1 LAVRDEA
8 LAECGAE
15 LRART
20 EELEATQARVIQLEH
35 VCDSLSDRAVGRER
49 ELARLRAELE
59 RLQEQGDL
67 GIRLLASMAEELEA
81 VRAQARG
88 QATRIRMR
96 ALRDAA
102 DLSERITELSRRP
115 AEARERLLDSIGEA
129 IARLGGEGA
138 IDEVRR
144 AGIEAAVSADEAEEL
159 FKGLVEVEVGPL
171 ADFSQLVGFEDAAAA
186 ITATSEISVRRFAAS
201 RATLE
206 LKLSEPVELLRE
218 LEERAPFE
226 FRVRDRR
233 FDRLVLDV
241 DSEQAEAA

>member
-1 LAVRDEA
+1 
-8 LAECGAE
+8 
-15 LRART
+15 
-20 EELEATQARVIQLEH
+20 
-35 VCDSLSDRAVGRER
+35 
-49 ELARLRAELE
+49 
-59 RLQEQGDL
+59 
-67 GIRLLASMAEELEA
+67 

-129 IARLGGEGA
+129 IARLGGGEGA
-138 IDEVRR
+138 IEEVRR
-144 AGIEAAVSADEAEEL
+144 ASLEAVVGADEAAEL

-171 ADFSQLVGFEDAAAA
+171 ADFSQLVGFEDAMAA
-186 ITATSEISVRRFAAS
+186 ITATSEISVRRFAAG

-226 FRVRDRR
+226 FEVRDRR